1 MIAPESKVPRRFWTD
16 CEGLQRCLPTG
27 HNAYLKAGEGTPCTA
42 AKPLAMVQDWDPDE
56 HVAPELQVALMR
68 RAVDRR
74 DAIRERCGA
83 CQRTPLVGER
93 VYFDRAGAVYCELCR
108 ALDPDPALGSRIV
121 HGPEFG
127 HTMRLTDHRAA

>member
-1 MIAPESKVPRRFWTD
+1 MADRDRSEHRAPD
-16 CEGLQRCLPTG
+16 
-27 HNAYLKAGEGTPCTA
+27 
-42 AKPLAMVQDWDPDE
+42 
-56 HVAPELQVALMR
+56 LQVALVR

-74 DAIRERCGA
+74 DADRERCRG

-108 ALDPDPALGSRIV
+108 ALDPEPTLGSRVV

-127 HTMRLTDHRAA
+127 LTMKLTDRRVA